1 MSVIP
6 KEVINY
12 VSERVCGYVSF
23 YNYLEYFN
31 GEILQRTFACRKLF
45 GKNLE
50 IIEVMQRVVN
60 GSKFFVR
67 NLWFSGWG
75 YRVNFNKLENF
86 EVITDKRKCPIG
98 LISYCINPELVFSY
112 NKYKY
117 CAYPGGWVNPI
128 DYLNIYTKYKGLE
141 FLTKLNIPMSVKL
154 LRLTSKDKQ
163 FCKYLCKNAQEVRCY
178 GVEAIIYA
186 YKNKKDIADSY
197 NYLSLK
203 RSIDIDFRHYS
214 SLNELISNK
223 KVLKNYLI
231 KKQISVSN
239 YNDYYFACI
248 NLCLNMSEEKNLMP
262 KDFKRMHDLR
272 INEYKSKKAKEN
284 LKEKRKLYKNFR
296 EVSKKYDFLNYT
308 KDYAVI
314 IAPTVQSLVREGK
327 ELNHCV
333 GEMGYDEKM
342 AEEETLILFIRKL
355 DNLKKP
361 FVTLEYSLSEH
372 KILQIYGYDD
382 TDPEESVMKFANHW
396 LKIVNRR
403 LSKFEKKVA

>member
-203 RSIDIDFRHYS
+203 RSIDIDEFIQDY
-214 SLNELISNK
+214 IDTK
-223 KVLKNYLI
+223 IQFTFYLI
-231 KKQISVSN
+231 
-239 YNDYYFACI
+239 
-248 NLCLNMSEEKNLMP
+248 
-262 KDFKRMHDLR
+262 
-272 INEYKSKKAKEN
+272 
-284 LKEKRKLYKNFR
+284 
-296 EVSKKYDFLNYT
+296 
-308 KDYAVI
+308 
-314 IAPTVQSLVREGK
+314 
-327 ELNHCV
+327 
-333 GEMGYDEKM
+333 
-342 AEEETLILFIRKL
+342 LI
-355 DNLKKP
+355 
-361 FVTLEYSLSEH
+361 
-372 KILQIYGYDD
+372 
-382 TDPEESVMKFANHW
+382 
-396 LKIVNRR
+396 
-403 LSKFEKKVA
+403 